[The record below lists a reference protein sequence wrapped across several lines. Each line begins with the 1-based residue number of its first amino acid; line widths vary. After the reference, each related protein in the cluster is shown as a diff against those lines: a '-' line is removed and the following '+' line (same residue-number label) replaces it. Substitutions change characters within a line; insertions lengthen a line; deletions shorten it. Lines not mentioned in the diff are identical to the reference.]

1 MAVFLSAAHAAM
13 FLNIGAGFS
22 LQHWPGFLCST
33 GRVFSA
39 PWAGFSLHHR
49 PGFFL
54 FCLTRPGF
62 LFRRGDGGKITNP
75 IDVTAAA
82 IIARSLSSCID
93 KSIRFSLETQ
103 VVAIPLETQVVA
115 IPLSA
120 IYASAFLV
128 FLFVLF
134 FLRFCGFAA
143 VLCV

>member
-1 MAVFLSAAHAAM
+1 M
-13 FLNIGAGFS
+13 
-22 LQHWPGFLCST
+22 

-39 PWAGFSLHHR
+39 ARAGFSLHQR

-54 FCLTRPGF
+54 PDAARF

-93 KSIRFSLETQ
+93 KSIRFSLETR

-120 IYASAFLV
+120 ICASAFLV
-128 FLFVLF
+128 LLFVLF
-134 FLRFCGFAA
+134 VVVFFSGFAA
-143 VLCV
+143 V